1 MISNNFKKRSLTS
14 FLLFLALY
22 FASLFDPILLYL
34 LIIIGVISVLEFI
47 NICNK
52 IFKNNYTRLLNI
64 IVFIIYLFAYCSLFF
79 YFSKFIYLKIIIF
92 SLLLG
97 CIASYVGGYV
107 FGNILKGPKI
117 SKISPNKTIS
127 GSIGSIVFCCVIF
140 SGLIFFFTANL
151 SSIIIFTGIFTSI
164 FCQLGDL
171 FFSYL
176 KRKAKIK
183 DTGNYLP
190 GHGGLLD
197 RVDGILL
204 GVPMGFIVLSLFLIK

>member
-1 MISNNFKKRSLTS
+1 MSSNLPKLKIKLTKYQQR
-14 FLLFLALY
+14 LITLGW
-22 FASLFDPILLYL
+22 
-34 LIIIGVISVLEFI
+34 LIIAMNF
-47 NICNK
+47 
-52 IFKNNYTRLLNI
+52 I
-64 IVFIIYLFAYCSLFF
+64 IVGISYTNLPDIIPAHFNY
-79 YFSKFIYLKIIIF
+79 K
-92 SLLLG
+92 G
-97 CIASYVGGYV
+97 EVDG
-107 FGNILKGPKI
+107 FGTK
-117 SKISPNKTIS
+117 STIWTFP
-127 GSIGSIVFCCVIF
+127 I
-140 SGLIFFFTANL
+140 L

-204 GVPMGFIVLSLFLIK
+204 GVPMGFIVLSLFLLK